1 MTTYHAMSYFT
12 YNLYGLQGKKV
23 VSKHVLLAVLDKQN
37 LYELAEMLLLTFI
50 CLLSISLGERKLHK
64 ISKFLNW
71 CWDTFLSSC
80 REAGAGIHPGP
91 VPGRLVDTAG
101 GVPGHLWGRRG
112 PYPRGTGSPPCRH
125 AASSTDI
132 WFDVR
137 IAILLFTINFGTEKI
152 IIISSIN

>member
-50 CLLSISLGERKLHK
+50 CLLSIFQGGGKLLKKESLG
-64 ISKFLNW
+64 
-71 CWDTFLSSC
+71 WDTFLSSC

-101 GVPGHLWGRRG
+101 GVPGHLWGCRG
-112 PYPRGTGSPPCRH
+112 PHPRGTGSPPCRH
-125 AASSTDI
+125 ASSSTDI

-152 IIISSIN
+152 IIIISSIN